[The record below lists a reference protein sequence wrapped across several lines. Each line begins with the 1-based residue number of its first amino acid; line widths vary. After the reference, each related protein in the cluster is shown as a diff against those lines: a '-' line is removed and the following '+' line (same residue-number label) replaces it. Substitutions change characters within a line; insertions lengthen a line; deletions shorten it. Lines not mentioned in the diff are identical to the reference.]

1 MSTQQQSSAWPAEA
15 VPQAWVEELFRKLT
29 AYFGSRLADMWRGVD
44 LDDIKR
50 EWGIALAKLSRNELK
65 AGVGALL
72 SLKHAPTLPEF
83 HALCKQQRLAEVPQ
97 HDMLTDQT
105 RADETV
111 VAANTERMH
120 EALKPLSN
128 MGEPTAE
135 WAFRLLM
142 RGTSRSGKPL
152 PYAVVRCATDAITST
167 AGRRVVEGC
176 IDPELRKT
184 YAEIRQATIDGYRM
198 KGIPLWDVR

>member
-1 MSTQQQSSAWPAEA
+1 MSTQEQSKAWPADA

-83 HALCKQQRLAEVPQ
+83 HALCKQMRLAEQPR
-97 HDMLTDQT
+97 HDLLTDQS
-105 RADETV
+105 RADV
-111 VAANTERMH
+111 QKDFPR
-120 EALKPLSN
+120 
-128 MGEPTAE
+128 
-135 WAFRLLM
+135 
-142 RGTSRSGKPL
+142 
-152 PYAVVRCATDAITST
+152 
-167 AGRRVVEGC
+167 
-176 IDPELRKT
+176 
-184 YAEIRQATIDGYRM
+184 
-198 KGIPLWDVR
+198 